1 MVGSCKHSD
10 NSVFSF
16 HPVKTI
22 TTAEGGA
29 VTTNNK
35 IINLKNKLIK
45 NHNIVR
51 RKYWDYDIKDL
62 AITIGWVISTVR
74 LV

>member
-1 MVGSCKHSD
+1 MYNKKKYMVGSCKHSD
-10 NSVFSF
+10 ISVFSF

-35 IINLKNKLIK
+35 IINLKIN
-45 NHNIVR
+45 
-51 RKYWDYDIKDL
+51 
-62 AITIGWVISTVR
+62 
-74 LV
+74 